1 MDIRGV
7 AASCGLKVG
16 EKGEVG
22 SGLSIIS
29 IGLRRT
35 LFFFPVFFFFSCKF
49 GSTCRLSHEERVK
62 EVVEYDSYFNVYIY
76 GFRIFVSFFECNL
89 VVLN

>member
-35 LFFFPVFFFFSCKF
+35 LFFFPVFFFFSCEF

-62 EVVEYDSYFNVYIY
+62 EVVEYD
-76 GFRIFVSFFECNL
+76 RIFNIYMVFVYLFHFSN
-89 VVLN
+89 VI

>member
-29 IGLRRT
+29 IGLRRI
-35 LFFFPVFFFFSCKF
+35 LFFFPVFFFFF
-49 GSTCRLSHEERVK
+49 VQIWINLSP
-62 EVVEYDSYFNVYIY
+62 
-76 GFRIFVSFFECNL
+76 VSRGDG
-89 VVLN
+89 

>member
-35 LFFFPVFFFFSCKF
+35 LFFFPVFFFFPA
-49 GSTCRLSHEERVK
+49 
-62 EVVEYDSYFNVYIY
+62 
-76 GFRIFVSFFECNL
+76 NL
-89 VVLN
+89 DQLVACLTRRGLRKS